1 MPSPT
6 VTPATFTIQ
15 QVPIGALHPDPA
27 NPRRIDEHE
36 LEALTRSLRTWGFV
50 QPVLARREDST
61 VIGGHQRLVA
71 ARRLGVTE
79 VPVIW
84 LDLSTEQARLLN
96 LALNRIS
103 GTWDEQLLAHLL
115 ADLKAVPDVDL
126 SLSGFDEDEL
136 KNLLRSIDQR
146 DKAERVEEFDL
157 DETLEEVSRS
167 PRTQPGDLWQL
178 GEHRLLCGDATR
190 PHDIARVLEGRSA
203 TMLFTDP
210 PWNVAIGRD
219 SNPRHRQRKG
229 LANDDLSP
237 DAFAGFL
244 SAFASA
250 VSPHL
255 DGDAYV
261 VLGAAEWPTLDRV
274 LREAGFHW
282 SATVIWVKDSFVL
295 GRSHFHRRYEPIWY
309 GWLKTGTSSFQGRRD
324 LDDVWEI
331 DRPRRSPQHPTMK
344 PPELVERAVA
354 ASSAAGDLVLD
365 PFGGAGSA
373 LIACERTGR
382 NAAMVE
388 LEPRYCDVILARW
401 ERFTGNQAEL
411 LERAESAAA

>member
-1 MPSPT
+1 MSNPS
-6 VTPATFTIQ
+6 TFTIE
-15 QVPIGALHPDPA
+15 QVSIDALHPDPA

-50 QPVLARREDST
+50 QPVLARREDCT

-71 ARRLGVTE
+71 ALRLGMTD

-84 LDLSTEQARLLN
+84 LDLSVEQARLLN

-103 GTWDEQLLAHLL
+103 GTWDEQLLARLVT
-115 ADLKAVPDVDL
+115 DLDAVPDVDL
-126 SLSGFDEDEL
+126 SLSGFGEDEL
-136 KNLLRSIDQR
+136 KNLLRSIETR
-146 DKAERVEEFDL
+146 EKAERIEEFDL
-157 DETLEEVSRS
+157 DQALDEASRS

-178 GEHRLLCGDATR
+178 GEHRLLCGDATH
-190 PHDIARVLEGRSA
+190 PDDIARVLEGRRA
-203 TMLFTDP
+203 IMLFTDP

-244 SAFASA
+244 GSFAAA

-274 LREAGFHW
+274 LRDAGFHW
-282 SATVIWVKDSFVL
+282 SATIIWVKDVFVL
-295 GRSHFHRRYEPIWY
+295 GRSHFHRRYEPLWY
-309 GWLKTGTSSFQGRRD
+309 GWKEGAKSSFQGRRD
-324 LDDVWEI
+324 LDDVWAI

-344 PPELVERAVA
+344 PPELVERAIT

-365 PFGGAGSA
+365 PFGGAGST
-373 LIACERTGR
+373 LIACERSGR
-382 NAAMVE
+382 VGALVE

-401 ERFTGNQAEL
+401 ERFSGSRAEL